1 MKSNFTFL
9 ERYWPALAQIGA
21 NAESYLYSDPN
32 ACIYK
37 IGIFAERM
45 VQEIMLFEG
54 ISEPKQDNTH
64 ANRIR
69 LLKRAGLLPVDVD
82 NTLYLLRKK
91 RNSAVHAGSDS
102 VEDAQTLLSMAYNI
116 AIWFMKT
123 YGDWNFAVS
132 EFVMPEDKCRDDFE
146 AIIKQQEQRI
156 AELSMQLEAVSTAA
170 SGTSKIE
177 RIKQSEKVS
186 SMMNWSEAQ
195 TRRLIDDQLRKAGW
209 EVDTKNLRYSKG
221 TRPVKGRNM
230 VISEWPTNSA
240 FQDHGYADYAFFIGE
255 KLVAMMDAK
264 KVSED
269 VASTIDVQI
278 KDYASHIREEDL
290 PYTIGTWGKY
300 QVPFLLASNGRAFLE
315 QLRTKSGIW
324 FLDVRNQAN
333 LSYPIRNWF
342 SPEDMEAR
350 LDQDIQKANEKL
362 ESADNSFMTD
372 PAGLNLRDYQIEAIN
387 KATEAILE
395 GKPTALLAMA
405 TGTGKTRTILGLI
418 YKMLESKRFRRILFL
433 VDRVS
438 LGEQAMDTFHDVKLK
453 DLLSLDKIY
462 SISDIDDQTIDT
474 DTKVSISTVQG
485 LLKRTI
491 LSDKPDLTPG
501 SFDLIIVDEAHR
513 GYILD
518 REMTEQEILYDN
530 QDDYMSKYKQ
540 VIEYFDAVKIAL
552 TATPALH
559 TTEIFGEPVFTYSYR
574 EAVIDGWL
582 VDYDPPYKINTD
594 FTENKAKFKRGETI
608 AVYDPNTGE
617 LLNGSVMQDE
627 LEFDVSEFNKKIILP
642 DHTNKVLREVA
653 EYLNPESR
661 EKTLIFAVNDAH
673 ADQIVDTL
681 RKIYE
686 PYGVSNDA
694 IMKITGKT
702 AGGNKKKILQVIKKY
717 KNDQYPNIAVTVD
730 LLTTGIDVPSICN
743 LVFMRKIN
751 SRILFEQMLGRATRL
766 CPEIGKTHFDI
777 FDVAKV
783 MDDIGDPSTMKSVYV
798 KKTMA
803 ELLEDLFRPS
813 ETNKQATKDSILAK
827 LQRKNNS
834 LTEEQ
839 KFKISEYLDGSNL
852 KTYVKELKNSS
863 EDAFIKRCRQ
873 DYDFL
878 LWIDSLKPLKSR
890 IYHSDKEDT
899 LLETTRGYGKKDRP
913 EDYLESFAT
922 FVNENKDKIE
932 AIRIACTKPSDMTRA
947 QLRELKLILD
957 KESFSETNLNKAM
970 STLKNEEI
978 VADIISYIR
987 QAVLK
992 APIMNHE
999 DRVKTAFAKLR
1010 AAHKFSKMQSDMLD
1024 KIETYMLHESILNRE
1039 TFEAPA
1045 FKMDG
1050 GFKQFNK
1057 KFDGKL
1063 TDLIRE
1069 LNRYIYEG
1077 AA

>member
-1 MKSNFTFL
+1 MKSNFDFL
-9 ERYWPALAQIGA
+9 NKYWPALAQIGA
-21 NAESYLYSDPN
+21 NAENYLYSDPN

-37 IGIFAERM
+37 IGMFAERL
-45 VQEIMLFEG
+45 VQEILLFEDMPRL
-54 ISEPKQDNTH
+54 EKDDTQ
-64 ANRIR
+64 ANRIN
-69 LLKRAGLLPVDVD
+69 LLKRAGLLPMDIS

-91 RNSAVHAGSDS
+91 RNSAVHAGADS
-102 VEDAQTLLSMAYNI
+102 VEDTKTLLSMSYNL

-123 YGDWNFAVS
+123 YGDWSFAAP
-132 EFVMPEDKCRDDFE
+132 EFVMPENKYRDDWE
-146 AIIKQQEQRI
+146 AIIKQQEERI
-156 AELSMQLEAVSTAA
+156 AELSMQLESVTTAA

-186 SMMNWSEAQ
+186 SMMDWTEAQ
-195 TRRLIDDQLRKAGW
+195 TRCLIDEQLRKAGW
-209 EVDTKNLRYSKG
+209 EVDTKTLRYSKG
-221 TRPVKGRNM
+221 TRPVKGKNM
-230 VISEWPTNSA
+230 IISEWPTNSA

-278 KDYASHIREEDL
+278 KDYASHIREEDFS
-290 PYTIGTWGKY
+290 YTIGQWGNY
-300 QVPFLLASNGRAFLE
+300 RVPFLFASNGRAFLE

-438 LGEQAMDTFHDVKLK
+438 LGEQAMDTFHDAKLK

-462 SISDIDDQTIDT
+462 SISDIDDHTIDT

-518 REMTEQEILYDN
+518 QEMTDEEMLYCS
-530 QDDYMSKYKQ
+530 QDDYISKYKQ

-559 TTEIFGEPVFTYSYR
+559 TTEIFGRPVFTYSYR

-594 FTENKAKFKRGETI
+594 FIENKAKFEVGEPI
-608 AVYDPNTGE
+608 RIYDPNTNKI
-617 LLNGSVMQDE
+617 LDSSVMKDE
-627 LEFDVSEFNKKIILP
+627 LDFDVSEFNKKIILP
-642 DHTNKVLREVA
+642 DHTYKVLKEVSN
-653 EYLNPESR
+653 YLNPEGK

-673 ADQIVDTL
+673 ADQIVDVL
-681 RKIYE
+681 RNIYE
-686 PYGVSNDA
+686 SYGVSNDA

-751 SRILFEQMLGRATRL
+751 SRILFEQMLGRATRP
-766 CPEIGKTHFDI
+766 CPKIGKTHFNI
-777 FDVAKV
+777 FDAAKV
-783 MDDIGDPSTMKSVYV
+783 MEDIGDVSTMKSVYV
-798 KKTMA
+798 SKTMA

-813 ETNKQATKDSILAK
+813 ETSKQATKDSILAK
-827 LQRKNNS
+827 LQRKNKS

-839 KFKISEYLDGSNL
+839 NFKISEYLSGGNL
-852 KTYVKELKNSS
+852 KTYVKELKNCT
-863 EDAFIKRCRQ
+863 EEAFIKRCQQ

-878 LWIDSLKPLKSR
+878 LWVDSLKPLKST

-899 LLETTRGYGKKDRP
+899 LLATTRGYGKTDRP

-947 QLRELKLILD
+947 QLRELKLIFD

-978 VADIISYIR
+978 VAGIISYIR

-992 APIMNHE
+992 TPVMNHE
-999 DRVKTAFAKLR
+999 DRVKTAFAKLT
-1010 AAHKFSKMQSDMLD
+1010 AAHKFSKMQLDMLD
-1024 KIETYMLHESILNRE
+1024 KIKTYMLHESILNRE

-1045 FKMDG
+1045 FKIDG
-1050 GFKQFNK
+1050 GFARFDK

-1063 TDLIRE
+1063 VDLIRE
-1069 LNRYIYEG
+1069 LNKYIYEG